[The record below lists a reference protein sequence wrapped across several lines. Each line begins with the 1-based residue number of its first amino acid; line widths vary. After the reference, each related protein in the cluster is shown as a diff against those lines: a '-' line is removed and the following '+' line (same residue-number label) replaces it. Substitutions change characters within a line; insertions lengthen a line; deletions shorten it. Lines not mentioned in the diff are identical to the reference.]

1 MNTQTEDN
9 PKALGVYAR
18 DWADAGFSAS
28 DIVRK
33 FAAGDDGAPV
43 TALSRSA
50 VIGHIRRQR
59 IAHAE
64 DLRDLRICDRI
75 DQGHVRASI
84 ARDAGVTLA
93 HVEELAREIRK

>member
-1 MNTQTEDN
+1 MNTQTEDY
-9 PKALGVYAR
+9 PKALGVFAR
-18 DWADAGFSAS
+18 DWADQGFSAS

-33 FAAGDDGAPV
+33 FAAGEDGAPV
-43 TALSRSA
+43 TTLSRSD
-50 VIGHIRRQR
+50 VIGLIRRQR

-64 DLRDLRICDRI
+64 DARDLRILDRLY
-75 DQGHVRASI
+75 QGHVRAVI